1 MEVPLNKP
9 VIFAAAAALSLSLL
23 AGPAAAQRHG
33 GGSPFFMLL
42 RAANLTTEQKSEVQ
56 QILQS
61 DRSQSHTLQQKYE
74 AVRQQISAQLFG
86 TGNVTASQLS
96 PLVQQAAQIRENIDE
111 NRMETAL
118 QIRNILTPAQ
128 LSKLAGVEQ
137 QLQKMHS
144 QLHSLM
150 GNGAANT
157 EE

>member
-1 MEVPLNKP
+1 M
-9 VIFAAAAALSLSLL
+9 FAAVAALSLSLL
-23 AGPAAAQRHG
+23 AGPASAQRHG

-42 RAANLTTEQKSEVQ
+42 KAANLTTQQKSQVQ

-61 DRSQSHTLQQKYE
+61 DRSQSHTLQQQYE
-74 AVRQQISAQLFG
+74 AVHQQIAAKLFG
-86 TGNVTASQLS
+86 TGSVSASQLS

-118 QIRNILTPAQ
+118 QIRGILTPAQ

-137 QLQKMHS
+137 QLQNMHN

-150 GNGAANT
+150 GNGSANSG
-157 EE
+157 E